1 MPNSPA
7 NPVAPFRPGP
17 RVLGKAAVIGAGSM
31 GSGIAAQF
39 ANAGVPVVLLDLPSD
54 GDDPAAIAR
63 AGVAKQLKA
72 GGYMRADA
80 AGLVTVGTTEE
91 LHLLADADLIIEAV
105 IERLDV
111 KQELFRRIEAA
122 RKRGSV
128 VSSNTSTIP
137 RAAMASGLPE
147 SFARDFVITHFF
159 NPPRHMALV
168 ELVGG
173 PEVPAATLDRTAEI
187 CRRELGKTVV
197 VARDTPG
204 FIANRIGCYWMAL
217 AAMEAI
223 EAGLDVETADA
234 ILSAVAAAPR
244 TGVFGLFD
252 LVGIDLVPHV
262 WGSLHAALPPSDPLQ
277 AVDLRASPVFQ
288 DMLANKRFGRKAR
301 AGFYQLAADRSRDA
315 WDYRAKAYRP
325 ERRPAKFGP
334 ELFDAHG
341 PEARFARRVV
351 AQTVAYAASVA
362 GEIADSPEAVDAGMT
377 LGYAWTKGPFALAA
391 EIGEPRVAGW
401 LRAEG
406 LEIPALV
413 AERSERGAR
422 TKAAAPRPLVA
433 ETAGAALLDLGDGVA
448 GLEIRTK
455 MNVFSQE
462 VFEAVAQAVA
472 TVPGRFE
479 ALVLTGAGTRAY
491 SAGANLSA
499 MQAFAEAGDY
509 AAIEAFVRAGQTAFQ
524 SLKRAPFPVVGAA
537 FGLALGGGCESL
549 LHCDAIVAHAE
560 LNAGLPESKVG
571 LVPGWGGCT
580 LMFAR
585 ALAEGLSPDEA
596 AARAFDAI
604 LAGRVS
610 TSALDAAGFGVLRKG
625 DRIVMNRA
633 LLMDEAKALALALA
647 QGYRAPATAALPA
660 GSLALRERLLARTAG
675 RAELTDYDQEIAG
688 HVATVLSGGERTGEI
703 GEAEML
709 DLEREALVA
718 LVRNPQTHD
727 RIAHMLAAGKP
738 LRN

>member
-1 MPNSPA
+1 MA
-7 NPVAPFRPGP
+7 NPVASFRPGA
-17 RVLGKAAVIGAGSM
+17 RTIAKAAVIGAGSM

-39 ANAGVPVVLLDLPSD
+39 ANAGVPVVLLDLPSEGED
-54 GDDPAAIAR
+54 RAA
-63 AGVAKQLKA
+63 VAKAGIANQLKA

-80 AGLVTVGTTEE
+80 AGLVTPGTTDD
-91 LHLLADADLIIEAV
+91 LSLLADADLIVEAV

-111 KQELFRRIEAA
+111 KQDLFRRLESV
-122 RKRGSV
+122 RKDGSI

-137 RAAMASGLPE
+137 RAAMAEGLPGR
-147 SFARDFVITHFF
+147 FVRDFVITHFF

-173 PEVPAATLDRTAEI
+173 PEVPAATLQKAAQVCET
-187 CRRELGKTVV
+187 ELGKTVV

-204 FIANRIGCYWMAL
+204 FIANRIGCYWLAMAAL
-217 AAMEAI
+217 EAI

-234 ILSAVAAAPR
+234 IAAAVCATPK

-252 LVGIDLVPHV
+252 LVGVDLVPHV
-262 WGSLHAALPPSDPLQ
+262 WGSLHAALPPDDPFQ
-277 AVDLRASPVFQ
+277 SVDLRASPVFQ
-288 DMLANKRFGRKAR
+288 DMLENRRFGRKTKG
-301 AGFYQLAADRSRDA
+301 GFYRLAADRSKEA
-315 WDYRAKAYRP
+315 WDYQAKAYRP
-325 ERRPAKFGP
+325 ERRPARIGP
-334 ELFDAHG
+334 EVADADG
-341 PEARFARRVV
+341 PEGRFARRVL
-351 AQTVAYAASVA
+351 AQTVAYAAA
-362 GEIADSPEAVDAGMT
+362 TAPEIADAPEAVDTAMR
-377 LGYAWTKGPFALAA
+377 LGYGWSKGPFALAA
-391 EIGEPRVAGW
+391 VTGEARVADW
-401 LRAEG
+401 LRVERMEVPQLLAER
-406 LEIPALV
+406 V
-413 AERSERGAR
+413 AEDAPAPSA
-422 TKAAAPRPLVA
+422 KAQPSAVV
-433 ETAGAALLDLGDGVA
+433 ETPGAALLDIGDGV
-448 GLEIRTK
+448 GLLELRTK
-455 MNVFSQE
+455 MNIFTEE
-462 VFEAVAQAVA
+462 VFYAIRQTLTVA
-472 TVPGRFE
+472 PGRFR
-479 ALVLTGAGTRAY
+479 AVVLTGAGERAY
-491 SAGANLSA
+491 SAGANLA
-499 MQAFAEAGDY
+499 HMQAFAQAGDY
-509 AAIEAFVRAGQTAFQ
+509 AAIEAFVRAGQAAFQ

-633 LLMDEAKALALALA
+633 LLMDEAKAVAVALA
-647 QGYRAPATAALPA
+647 QNYRAQAPAALPA
-660 GSLALRERLLARTAG
+660 GGLALRERLLALTAG
-675 RAELTDYDQEIAG
+675 RAELTDYDLEIAG
-688 HVATVLSGGERTGEI
+688 HVARVLSGGERTGEI